1 MAITAGS
8 TVPENVAWVETQLG
22 AEYMSDGFV
31 PAAEYEYKQALR
43 TFPHYA
49 QALAGLAVA
58 EFALGNRSRAVK
70 DYQQAVAIVPLPQ
83 YVIGLGDLYTRIG
96 DIKDAA
102 SEYALVQ
109 FILHIFRIN
118 HVKYD
123 IELAQFYADHNQH
136 LSDALRLAE
145 STAAIRHD
153 VFTEDTLA
161 WVLYKVGRYAGAMK
175 AEKLALRLGTKEGL
189 YYFHAGMIESKL
201 GHIEGAQAYLSDA
214 LMVNPNFSL
223 LYPPVARA
231 EIHRLAGVGV
241 VARNRK
247 P

>member
-1 MAITAGS
+1 
-8 TVPENVAWVETQLG
+8 
-22 AEYMSDGFV
+22 
-31 PAAEYEYKQALR
+31 
-43 TFPHYA
+43 
-49 QALAGLAVA
+49 VA